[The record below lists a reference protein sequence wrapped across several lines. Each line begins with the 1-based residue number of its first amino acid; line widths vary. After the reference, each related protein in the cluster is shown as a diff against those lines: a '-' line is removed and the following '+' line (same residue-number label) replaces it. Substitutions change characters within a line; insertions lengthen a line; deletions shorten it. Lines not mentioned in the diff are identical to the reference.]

1 MWWLVWWHLFERV
14 RQGARKIRH
23 SYINSS
29 LISQFIA
36 NTNAIM
42 HTTRFHDYYAYGHHG
57 HQRTTDILW
66 YVRMEIIWYVC
77 AAIIWYV
84 RATIIWYVC
93 AAITWYVCAV
103 TGHIS
108 VTQFVT
114 HISIHHSFLNSPQI
128 QTPSCT
134 LHAFMTIMLMD
145 TTDTNAQRIYY
156 GTYDGMVCTYAS
168 RTHHCDT
175 IRHPYINSSLISQF
189 TANTNAIMHTTRF
202 HDYYA

>member
-1 MWWLVWWHLFERV
+1 MTIMLMWWHLFERV

-36 NTNAIM
+36 NTNAMM
-42 HTTRFHDYYAYGHHG
+42 HTTRFHDYYAYGHNG

-66 YVRMEIIWYVC
+66 YVRAAIIWYVR

-84 RATIIWYVC
+84 RATIIWYVR
-93 AAITWYVCAV
+93 AV

-114 HISIHHSFLNSPQI
+114 HISIHHSFLNS
-128 QTPSCT
+128 
-134 LHAFMTIMLMD
+134 
-145 TTDTNAQRIYY
+145 
-156 GTYDGMVCTYAS
+156 
-168 RTHHCDT
+168 
-175 IRHPYINSSLISQF
+175 
-189 TANTNAIMHTTRF
+189 
-202 HDYYA
+202 

>member
-1 MWWLVWWHLFERV
+1 MTIMLMWWLVWWDLFERV

-36 NTNAIM
+36 NTNAMM
-42 HTTRFHDYYAYGHHG
+42 HTTRFHDYYAYGHNG

-66 YVRMEIIWYVC
+66 YVR

-84 RATIIWYVC
+84 RATIIWYVR
-93 AAITWYVCAV
+93 AV

-114 HISIHHSFLNSPQI
+114 HISIHHSFLNS
-128 QTPSCT
+128 
-134 LHAFMTIMLMD
+134 
-145 TTDTNAQRIYY
+145 
-156 GTYDGMVCTYAS
+156 
-168 RTHHCDT
+168 
-175 IRHPYINSSLISQF
+175 
-189 TANTNAIMHTTRF
+189 
-202 HDYYA
+202 